1 VVVFWSID
9 KRNLQIVMQ
18 KILFQFFVMLTLF
31 FGLWLGLSQI
41 NYVDRA
47 DIEKFSKENEKRLG
61 ELILK
66 TIQATDIEIDSARV
80 KAIIDSIG
88 RRLCDNSD
96 IDFSKLKIH
105 VIKSNEIN
113 AFALPDH
120 NMVIYTG
127 LIDYAKNAEEV
138 AGVMAHE
145 IGHMEKNHVMK
156 KLAKEIGTAML
167 WTIAGGD
174 AGFEI
179 MKETA
184 RVLSST
190 AFDRTQ
196 ESEADLFAVEVMAKA
211 NVDPEH
217 LANFLFRL
225 GQQHDM
231 PEELEWISTHPNSRE
246 RSADIISKKK
256 EFQFEKQPIL
266 NTSWDEVKEIFDNA
280 TREE

>member
-1 VVVFWSID
+1 
-9 KRNLQIVMQ
+9 
-18 KILFQFFVMLTLF
+18 
-31 FGLWLGLSQI
+31 
-41 NYVDRA
+41 VDRA
-47 DIEKFSKENEKRLG
+47 DIEKFTKENEKRLG
-61 ELILK
+61 ELILT

-88 RRLCDNSD
+88 RRLCEDSGV
-96 IDFSKLKIH
+96 DFSKLKIH
-105 VIKSNEIN
+105 VIKSEEVN

-127 LIDYAKNAEEV
+127 LIHYAKNAEEV

-156 KLAKEIGTAML
+156 KLAKEIGISML

-184 RVLSST
+184 RVLSSS
-190 AFDRTQ
+190 AFDRSQ
-196 ESEADLFAVEVMAKA
+196 ESEADLFAVEVMANA
-211 NVDPEH
+211 NIDPEH

-225 GQQHDM
+225 GQQHDV

-256 EFQFEKQPIL
+256 EYSFEKIPLLQTP
-266 NTSWDEVKEIFDNA
+266 WDEVKKIVEDA
-280 TREE
+280 GREE